1 MLFICSYVNKMFMNH
16 MQGTTKEPVNVNAV
30 STVVDPSQ
38 QTPKANV
45 DSDVPK
51 SVGERSQETGNASVK
66 PDTVC
71 NSYVRY
77 VL

>member
-1 MLFICSYVNKMFMNH
+1 MLFICSYVIKLFMNH
-16 MQGTTKEPVNVNAV
+16 MQETTKEPVNVNAV

-51 SVGERSQETGNASVK
+51 SVGQRSQATGNASVE
-66 PDTVC
+66 PNTVC
-71 NSYVRY
+71 NKCVRY